1 MIVWAFQLRPP
12 QITAS
17 EKLQQANKL
26 PATLDLS
33 NYAVTAVSTLC
44 DFINDTGRA
53 NARITTLVLGDLMEL
68 SRILQI
74 GLLRQKIDQFV
85 LESAE
90 NSPGFLM
97 HALTM
102 LCNSRDLI
110 ESQLGQRVVD
120 IAVADFSRI
129 SKTTSFNEIPGD
141 VVLRLFDRC
150 DLPVES
156 EYELAEVAV
165 KWLASKPERV
175 PQAYRV
181 LRCIRITNLSVDQRK
196 KLDALTSSMPQYNA
210 TIKAFAHYAFNNT
223 NALRVCT
230 LAEHA
235 VPCFKR
241 CIHQVAQYEFTI
253 LLPKT
258 RISLKRKKI
267 PIKSSYVTAKP
278 RKSTRSS
285 EVAASGQTLLQ
296 RSVFFA
302 ASQRKTLRAERMAG
316 YEKEAMKRFSLAGEY
331 RRKRRHAVPPNN
343 RSHNARLSSKEKEV
357 RNEREGNVTS
367 DNADLT
373 KAAKANHRTN
383 GSKPKP
389 TGTVEHGKL
398 PKEQTKSS
406 LTSSSD
412 EDSDSSSEKQSK
424 ELLIPDSTSSA
435 FVRARCPDCTP
446 LSSPQMRVRAR
457 SASHKDFP
465 ARCASNRS
473 QLKEV
478 GGEGGCEN
486 RTSGSPL
493 RLCWKPQCS

>member
-1 MIVWAFQLRPP
+1 MRVHR
-12 QITAS
+12 
-17 EKLQQANKL
+17 LQQTNKL

-241 CIHQVAQYEFTI
+241 CIHQVAQYEFTTSQPGSQYVGGHTLSRLTDANVSI
-253 LLPKT
+253 VFPTTVLTFSHGLMF
-258 RISLKRKKI
+258 RYCAFHKRTQHYASPCSHPLAQI
-267 PIKSSYVTAKP
+267 QRP
-278 RKSTRSS
+278 RGEEK
-285 EVAASGQTLLQ
+285 AH
-296 RSVFFA
+296 
-302 ASQRKTLRAERMAG
+302 ASQKG
-316 YEKEAMKRFSLAGEY
+316 VS
-331 RRKRRHAVPPNN
+331 
-343 RSHNARLSSKEKEV
+343 
-357 RNEREGNVTS
+357 
-367 DNADLT
+367 
-373 KAAKANHRTN
+373 
-383 GSKPKP
+383 
-389 TGTVEHGKL
+389 
-398 PKEQTKSS
+398 
-406 LTSSSD
+406 
-412 EDSDSSSEKQSK
+412 
-424 ELLIPDSTSSA
+424 
-435 FVRARCPDCTP
+435 
-446 LSSPQMRVRAR
+446 
-457 SASHKDFP
+457 
-465 ARCASNRS
+465 
-473 QLKEV
+473 
-478 GGEGGCEN
+478 
-486 RTSGSPL
+486 
-493 RLCWKPQCS
+493 